1 MVIKAA
7 LSLIRVVCFWPKAQ
21 RMEILKKEIKELT
34 WHLIIRMHHH
44 QKNQIKVSINF
55 AQKIS
60 FIIVV

>member
-44 QKNQIKVSINF
+44 QKNQIKVSISF
-55 AQKIS
+55 ARKI
-60 FIIVV
+60 